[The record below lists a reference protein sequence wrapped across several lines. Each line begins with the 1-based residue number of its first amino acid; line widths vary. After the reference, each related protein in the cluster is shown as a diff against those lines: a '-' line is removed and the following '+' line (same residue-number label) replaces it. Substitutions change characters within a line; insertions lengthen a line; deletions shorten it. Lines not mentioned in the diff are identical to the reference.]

1 MLTLSSASS
10 NKDGE
15 PQTSDKV
22 NDTSKAA
29 SRLTQL
35 SSHLNSPTPTQ
46 KPQRKRKSR
55 SKNDLPSD
63 YSDLMSQLTTM
74 KSISSNPSTSK
85 GHTRQRASG
94 KLLARERISLFLL
107 PDSFREVG
115 AVSGTTTWKLSPTNP
130 LSEDVVDFVSSNNP
144 QGFGLVD
151 CVGSKQGR
159 RVYITADDF
168 AIRAGHADGSSHLKT
183 LYGEET
189 ALRLK
194 LPVVKFVDGSSG
206 GGSVTTIKTQGWSYL
221 PPLTS
226 FPAVM
231 KQLNAGIPN
240 LGAVLG
246 PAIGLGAARVTSCHF
261 SVMAADVGSLFNA
274 GPDVVAKATFEE
286 GLTLQDLGGPEVH
299 CRNGTIDNLAPNE
312 AAAFEQIK
320 TVLGFLPNC
329 GDLQPPPVLASDWS
343 GDDAGR
349 ETVNLRTTIPRKQGR
364 MYNPYTSITSTVD
377 ATSWF
382 EIGGLWGTT
391 AICGLAR
398 LSGHPVGIIS
408 NNCESPTGGAL
419 DPSGS
424 QKITRM
430 LKFCD
435 VFNMP
440 IIQFVDIPGYA
451 IGTQA
456 ERTATMKWGVEL
468 AKAYY
473 TTTVPIFS
481 VVTRRCYGIAGGVM
495 IDSRSPRS
503 LVAWPSGEWGSLP
516 LEGGISVAHRAEL
529 SAIAKAQGKEAAEK
543 QYKQLDDEYRRLMNP
558 VRAANAFGVERII
571 DPKDTRAVLC
581 DWVRDMYG
589 LVMVE
594 RLEDRKARRIVPTFT

>member
-1 MLTLSSASS
+1 
-10 NKDGE
+10 
-15 PQTSDKV
+15 
-22 NDTSKAA
+22 
-29 SRLTQL
+29 
-35 SSHLNSPTPTQ
+35 
-46 KPQRKRKSR
+46 
-55 SKNDLPSD
+55 
-63 YSDLMSQLTTM
+63 M
-74 KSISSNPSTSK
+74 KSIAANPATSK

-94 KLLARERISLFLL
+94 KLLARDRISLFLL
-107 PDSFREVG
+107 ADTFREVG
-115 AVSGTTTWKLSPTNP
+115 AVSGTTSWKLSPSNA
-130 LSEDVVDFVSSNNP
+130 LSEQVTNFVPSNNP
-144 QGFGLVD
+144 QGFGLVA
-151 CVGSKQGR
+151 CAANKQGR

-168 AIRAGHADGSSHLKT
+168 AIRAGHADGSSHFKT

-189 ALRLK
+189 ALKLK
-194 LPVVKFVDGSSG
+194 IPVVKFVDGSSG

-299 CRNGTIDNLAPNE
+299 CRNGTIDNLAPDE

-320 TVLGFLPNC
+320 SVLGFLPDC
-329 GDLQPPPVLASDWS
+329 GDLQPPPILAPDWS

-349 ETVNLRTTIPRKQGR
+349 ETMNLRTIIPRKQGR
-364 MYNPYTSITSTVD
+364 MYNPYTIITSTVD

-382 EIGGLWGTT
+382 EIGALWGTT
-391 AICGLAR
+391 AITGLAR

-408 NNCESPTGGAL
+408 NNCESSTGGAL

-435 VFNMP
+435 VFNLP
-440 IIQFVDIPGYA
+440 IVQFVDIPGYA

-529 SAIAKAQGKEAAEK
+529 SAIAKTQGKEAAETK
-543 QYKQLDDEYRRLMNP
+543 YKQLDAEYRRLMNP
-558 VRAANAFGVERII
+558 VRAANAFGVEQII
-571 DPKDTRAVLC
+571 DPKDTRSVLC
-581 DWVRDMYG
+581 EWVKDMYG

>member
-1 MLTLSSASS
+1 MA
-10 NKDGE
+10 
-15 PQTSDKV
+15 QI
-22 NDTSKAA
+22 
-29 SRLTQL
+29 
-35 SSHLNSPTPTQ
+35 
-46 KPQRKRKSR
+46 
-55 SKNDLPSD
+55 
-63 YSDLMSQLTTM
+63 TTM
-74 KSISSNPSTSK
+74 KSIASDPPNSK

-94 KLLARERISLFLL
+94 KLLARERISLFLI
-107 PDSFREVG
+107 PNSFREVG
-115 AVSGTTTWKLSPTNP
+115 AVSGTTTWKLSPSNP
-130 LSEDVVDFVSSNNP
+130 LSEEVANFVPSNNP
-144 QGFGLVD
+144 QGFGLVT
-151 CVGSKQGR
+151 CPTSKQGR

-189 ALRLK
+189 ALQLK
-194 LPVVKFVDGSSG
+194 FPVIKFVDGSSG

-226 FPAVM
+226 FPATM

-246 PAIGLGAARVTSCHF
+246 PAIGLGAARVVSCHF

-286 GLTLQDLGGPEVH
+286 GLSLQDLGGPEVH

-312 AAAFEQIK
+312 TAAFEQIK
-320 TVLGFLPNC
+320 TVLGFLPDC
-329 GDLQPPPVLASDWS
+329 GDLQHPPVLAADWS
-343 GDDAGR
+343 GDKADR
-349 ETVNLRTTIPRKQGR
+349 ETINLRTIIPRKQGR
-364 MYNPYTSITSTVD
+364 MYNPYTIITSTVD
-377 ATSWF
+377 LSSWF
-382 EIGGLWGTT
+382 EIGGLWGTA
-391 AICGLAR
+391 AITGLAR
-398 LSGHPVGIIS
+398 LSGHPIGIIS
-408 NNCESPTGGAL
+408 NNCESSTGGAL

-435 VFNMP
+435 VFNLP
-440 IIQFVDIPGYA
+440 VVQFVDIPGYA
-451 IGTQA
+451 IGTAA
-456 ERTATMKWGVEL
+456 ERQATMKWGVEL

-529 SAIAKAQGKEAAEK
+529 SKIAKTEGAKAAENR
-543 QYKQLDDEYRRLMNP
+543 YKELDTEYRRLMNP
-558 VRAANAFGVERII
+558 VRAANAFGVESII
-571 DPKDTRAVLC
+571 DPKDTRRVVRE
-581 DWVRDMYG
+581 WVRDMYG

-594 RLEDRKARRIVPTFT
+594 RLEERKARRIVPTFT

>member
-1 MLTLSSASS
+1 MA
-10 NKDGE
+10 
-15 PQTSDKV
+15 QI
-22 NDTSKAA
+22 
-29 SRLTQL
+29 
-35 SSHLNSPTPTQ
+35 
-46 KPQRKRKSR
+46 
-55 SKNDLPSD
+55 
-63 YSDLMSQLTTM
+63 TTM
-74 KSISSNPSTSK
+74 KSIASHPPNSK

-94 KLLARERISLFLL
+94 KLLARERISLFLI
-107 PDSFREVG
+107 PNSFREVG
-115 AVSGTTTWKLSPTNP
+115 AVSGTTTWNLSPSNP
-130 LSEDVVDFVSSNNP
+130 LSEEIANFVPSNNP
-144 QGFGLVD
+144 QGFGLVS
-151 CVGSKQGR
+151 CPASKQGR

-189 ALRLK
+189 ALQLK
-194 LPVVKFVDGSSG
+194 LPVIKFVDGSSG

-226 FPAVM
+226 FPATM

-246 PAIGLGAARVTSCHF
+246 PAIGLGAARVVSCHF

-312 AAAFEQIK
+312 TAAFEQIK
-320 TVLGFLPNC
+320 TVLGFLPDC
-329 GDLQPPPVLASDWS
+329 GDLQHPPVLEPNWS
-343 GDDAGR
+343 NDKQDR
-349 ETVNLRTTIPRKQGR
+349 ETPNLRTIIPRKQGR
-364 MYNPYTSITSTVD
+364 MYNPYTIITSTVD
-377 ATSWF
+377 LTSWF

-391 AICGLAR
+391 AITGLAR
-398 LSGHPVGIIS
+398 LSGHPIGIIS

-435 VFNMP
+435 VFNLP
-440 IIQFVDIPGYA
+440 IVQFVDIPGYA
-451 IGTQA
+451 IGTAA
-456 ERTATMKWGVEL
+456 ERQATMKWGVEL

-529 SAIAKAQGKEAAEK
+529 SKIAETEGSKAAESR
-543 QYKQLDDEYRRLMNP
+543 YHELDDEYRRLMNP
-558 VRAANAFGVERII
+558 VRAANAFGVESII
-571 DPKDTRAVLC
+571 DPKDTRSVLC
-581 DWVRDMYG
+581 EWVRDMYG

>member
-1 MLTLSSASS
+1 MLTLDSASD
-10 NKDGE
+10 NKGGE
-15 PQTSDKV
+15 PQDFNLDKDS
-22 NDTSKAA
+22 NKAA
-29 SRLTQL
+29 SRLSQL
-35 SSHLNSPTPTQ
+35 SSHLKPSTP
-46 KPQRKRKSR
+46 KIQRRRKSR
-55 SKNDLPSD
+55 PKNELPSD
-63 YSDLMSQLTTM
+63 YSDLMAQLTTM
-74 KSISSNPSTSK
+74 KSITSSPLNSK

-94 KLLARERISLFLL
+94 KLLARERISQFLL

-115 AVSGTTTWKLSPTNP
+115 AVSGTTSWKLSLSNP
-130 LSEDVVDFVSSNNP
+130 LSEDITDFVPSNNP
-144 QGFGLVD
+144 QGFGLVT
-151 CVGSKQGR
+151 CLMSKQGR

-189 ALRLK
+189 ALKLK
-194 LPVVKFVDGSSG
+194 IPVVKFVDGSSG

-231 KQLNAGIPN
+231 KQINAGIPN

-261 SVMAADVGSLFNA
+261 SVMAGDVGSLFNA
-274 GPDVVAKATFEE
+274 GPDVVAEATFEE

-320 TVLGFLPNC
+320 TVLGYLPDC
-329 GDLQPPPVLASDWS
+329 GDLQHPPVLASDWS
-343 GDDAGR
+343 GDHADR
-349 ETVNLRTTIPRKQGR
+349 EAISLRTIIPRKKGR
-364 MYNPYTSITSTVD
+364 MYNPYTIITSTVD
-377 ATSWF
+377 TSSWF
-382 EIGGLWGTT
+382 EIGALWGTT
-391 AICGLAR
+391 AITGLAR
-398 LSGHPVGIIS
+398 LNGHPIGIIS

-435 VFNMP
+435 VFNLP
-440 IIQFVDIPGYA
+440 IVQFVDIPGYA
-451 IGTQA
+451 IGTAA
-456 ERTATMKWGVEL
+456 ERAATMKWGVEL

-473 TTTVPIFS
+473 TTTIPIFS

-516 LEGGISVAHRAEL
+516 LEGGIKVAHRAEL
-529 SAIAKAQGKEAAEK
+529 TAIAKAQGTQAMEEK
-543 QYKQLDDEYRRLMNP
+543 YQELDQEYRRLMNP
-558 VRAANAFGVERII
+558 VRAANAFGVEQII
-571 DPKDTRAVLC
+571 DPKDTRSVLC
-581 DWVRDMYG
+581 DWVKDMYG

-594 RLEDRKARRIVPTFT
+594 RLDDRKARRIVPTFT

>member
-1 MLTLSSASS
+1 
-10 NKDGE
+10 
-15 PQTSDKV
+15 
-22 NDTSKAA
+22 
-29 SRLTQL
+29 
-35 SSHLNSPTPTQ
+35 
-46 KPQRKRKSR
+46 
-55 SKNDLPSD
+55 
-63 YSDLMSQLTTM
+63 MSQLTTM
-74 KSISSNPSTSK
+74 KSISSNPTNSK
-85 GHTRQRASG
+85 GHIRQRASG
-94 KLLARERISLFLL
+94 KLLARERISAFLL

-115 AVSGTTTWKLSPTNP
+115 AVSGTTTWKSSPSNP
-130 LSEDVVDFVSSNNP
+130 LSEDIVDFVPSNNP
-144 QGFGLVD
+144 QGFGMVA
-151 CVGSKQGR
+151 CMASKQGR

-189 ALRLK
+189 ALKLK
-194 LPVVKFVDGSSG
+194 IPVIKFVDGSSG

-226 FPAVM
+226 FPAVI

-261 SVMAADVGSLFNA
+261 SVMAGDVGSLFNA
-274 GPDVVAKATFEE
+274 GPDVVAEATFEE

-299 CRNGTIDNLAPNE
+299 CRNGTIDNLAPDE
-312 AAAFEQIK
+312 LTAFEQLK
-320 TVLGFLPNC
+320 TVLGFLPDC
-329 GDLQPPPVLASDWS
+329 GDLQHPPVLAPDWS
-343 GDDAGR
+343 GDHADR
-349 ETVNLRTTIPRKQGR
+349 EAVNLRTIIPRKKGR
-364 MYNPYTSITSTVD
+364 MYNPYTIITSTVD
-377 ATSWF
+377 ISSWF
-382 EIGGLWGTT
+382 EIGALWGVT
-391 AICGLAR
+391 AITGLAR
-398 LSGHPVGIIS
+398 LNGHPIGIIS

-435 VFNMP
+435 VFNLP
-440 IIQFVDIPGYA
+440 IVQFVDIPGYA
-451 IGTQA
+451 IGTAA
-456 ERTATMKWGVEL
+456 EKSATMKWGVEL

-473 TTTVPIFS
+473 TTTTPIFS

-516 LEGGISVAHRAEL
+516 LEGGIKVAHRAEL
-529 SAIAKAQGKEAAEK
+529 TAIQKTEGTKAMENKYTE
-543 QYKQLDDEYRRLMNP
+543 LDAEYRRLMNP
-558 VRAANAFGVERII
+558 VRAANAFGVEQII
-571 DPKDTRAVLC
+571 DPKDTRSVLC
-581 DWVRDMYG
+581 EWVGDMYG

-594 RLEDRKARRIVPTFT
+594 RLDDRKARRIVPTFT

>member
-1 MLTLSSASS
+1 
-10 NKDGE
+10 
-15 PQTSDKV
+15 
-22 NDTSKAA
+22 
-29 SRLTQL
+29 
-35 SSHLNSPTPTQ
+35 
-46 KPQRKRKSR
+46 
-55 SKNDLPSD
+55 
-63 YSDLMSQLTTM
+63 MSQLTTM
-74 KSISSNPSTSK
+74 KSIAANPATSK

-94 KLLARERISLFLL
+94 KLLARDRISLFLL
-107 PDSFREVG
+107 ADSFREVG
-115 AVSGTTTWKLSPTNP
+115 AVSGTTSWKLSPSNA
-130 LSEDVVDFVSSNNP
+130 LSEKVTDFVPSNNP
-144 QGFGLVD
+144 QGFGLVA
-151 CVGSKQGR
+151 CTGSQQGR

-189 ALRLK
+189 ALKLK
-194 LPVVKFVDGSSG
+194 IPVVKFVDGSSG

-320 TVLGFLPNC
+320 TVLGFLPDC
-329 GDLQPPPVLASDWS
+329 GDLQHPPVLASDWS
-343 GDDAGR
+343 GDDPGR
-349 ETVNLRTTIPRKQGR
+349 ETVNLRTIIPRKQGR
-364 MYNPYTSITSTVD
+364 MYNPYTIITSTVD

-391 AICGLAR
+391 AITGLAR
-398 LSGHPVGIIS
+398 LSGNPVGIIS
-408 NNCESPTGGAL
+408 NNCESSTGGAL

-424 QKITRM
+424 QKITRL

-435 VFNMP
+435 VFNLP
-440 IIQFVDIPGYA
+440 IVQFVDIPGYA

-529 SAIAKAQGKEAAEK
+529 SAIAKSQGKEAAEIK
-543 QYKQLDDEYRRLMNP
+543 YKQLDAEYRRLMNP
-558 VRAANAFGVERII
+558 VRAANAFGVEQII
-571 DPKDTRAVLC
+571 DPKDTRSVLC
-581 DWVRDMYG
+581 EWVKDMYG